1 MSYAS
6 FDNATGESNVTNEA
20 DFQKTAQII
29 VASIQKILQNVS
41 SMQRMVNQFGT
52 AQDSPELKQQLH
64 QIRSYTQQLIS
75 DTTNQLKDL
84 VNCKE
89 RHLKIQRDRLVDEFS
104 AALNAFQAVQ
114 RKTVDL
120 EKNAVRQARQASGAG
135 LALHKP
141 PSSHH
146 SSMGSSYNNT
156 ANSGSSMFEDN
167 FITGSRG
174 QTQQQLQEE
183 IDLQALE
190 DQEQTIRELEENIVS
205 VNEIYKKLGALV
217 YEQSHQVDSI
227 EASVEQTSVFVSEGV
242 QQLKQASHYQ
252 NKARKKK
259 FILALIAAAILAII
273 ILIILLHRWKRQVRD
288 VTVYEKH
295 VSKAGTDV
303 TQSKV
308 ESCARRLC

>member
-6 FDNATGESNVTNEA
+6 FDNNATTGHSNITNEA
-20 DFQKTAQII
+20 DFQRTAQIV

-41 SMQRMVNQFGT
+41 SMQRKVNQFGT

-64 QIRSYTQQLIS
+64 QILSYTQQLIT
-75 DTTNQLKDL
+75 DTTNQLNDL
-84 VNCKE
+84 ANCKE
-89 RHLKIQRDRLVDEFS
+89 RHLKIQCDRLVDEFT

-120 EKNAVRQARQASGAG
+120 EKNAIRQARQAGGAM
-135 LALHKP
+135 LHKP
-141 PSSHH
+141 PTSSQH
-146 SSMGSSYNNT
+146 SGFSSNNT
-156 ANSGSSMFEDN
+156 SASNTNSSMFEDN

-190 DQEQTIRELEENIVS
+190 DQERTIRELEENIVS

-259 FILALIAAAILAII
+259 FILALIAAAILGII
-273 ILIILLHRWKRQVRD
+273 ILIIIL
-288 VTVYEKH
+288 KH
-295 VSKAGTDV
+295 
-303 TQSKV
+303 
-308 ESCARRLC
+308 

>member
-6 FDNATGESNVTNEA
+6 FDNNATTGNITNEA
-20 DFQKTAQII
+20 DFQKTAQIV

-64 QIRSYTQQLIS
+64 QIRSYTQQLIN
-75 DTTNQLKDL
+75 DTTNQLNDL

-104 AALNAFQAVQ
+104 SALNAFQAVQ

-120 EKNAVRQARQASGAG
+120 EKNAIRQARQASGAAM
-135 LALHKP
+135 ALNKP
-141 PSSHH
+141 PGSHH
-146 SSMGSSYNNT
+146 SSMGSNYNNT
-156 ANSGSSMFEDN
+156 SNSGGGSMFEDN

-174 QTQQQLQEE
+174 QTQEQLQEE

-190 DQEQTIRELEENIVS
+190 DQERTIRELEENIVS

-259 FILALIAAAILAII
+259 LILALIAAAILAFI
-273 ILIILLHRWKRQVRD
+273 ILIIVLKR
-288 VTVYEKH
+288 
-295 VSKAGTDV
+295 
-303 TQSKV
+303 
-308 ESCARRLC
+308 

>member
-6 FDNATGESNVTNEA
+6 FDSNAITDKPIITSET
-20 DFQKTAQII
+20 DFQKMAQIV

-64 QIRSYTQQLIS
+64 QIRSYTQQLIN
-75 DTTNQLKDL
+75 DTTNQLNDL

-89 RHLKIQRDRLVDEFS
+89 PHLKVQRDRLVDEFS
-104 AALNAFQAVQ
+104 SALNAFQAVQ

-120 EKNAVRQARQASGAG
+120 ERNAIRQARQASGVT
-135 LALHKP
+135 LNRP
-141 PSSHH
+141 PGSSHH
-146 SSMGSSYNNT
+146 SSMGSNYNNNHSS
-156 ANSGSSMFEDN
+156 NSGGGGGGSMFEDN

-174 QTQQQLQEE
+174 QTQEQLQEE

-190 DQEQTIRELEENIVS
+190 EQEQTIRELEENIVS
-205 VNEIYKKLGALV
+205 VNEIYKRLGALV

-259 FILALIAAAILAII
+259 LILALIAAAILAFI
-273 ILIILLHRWKRQVRD
+273 ILIIALRH
-288 VTVYEKH
+288 H
-295 VSKAGTDV
+295 
-303 TQSKV
+303 
-308 ESCARRLC
+308 

>member
-6 FDNATGESNVTNEA
+6 FDNNATTGNSNITSET
-20 DFQKTAQII
+20 DFQKTAQIV

-64 QIRSYTQQLIS
+64 QIRSYTQQLIN
-75 DTTNQLKDL
+75 DTTNQLNDL
-84 VNCKE
+84 VNCKD
-89 RHLKIQRDRLVDEFS
+89 RQLKIQRDRLVDEFS
-104 AALNAFQAVQ
+104 GALNAFQAVQ

-120 EKNAVRQARQASGAG
+120 EKNAVRQARQASGAAAT
-135 LALHKP
+135 LNRP
-141 PSSHH
+141 PPGGSHH
-146 SSMGSSYNNT
+146 SSMGSNYNNSS
-156 ANSGSSMFEDN
+156 NGGGGSMFEDN

-174 QTQQQLQEE
+174 QTQEQLQEE

-190 DQEQTIRELEENIVS
+190 DQERTIRELEENIVS

-259 FILALIAAAILAII
+259 LILALIAAAILAFI
-273 ILIILLHRWKRQVRD
+273 ILIIALH
-288 VTVYEKH
+288 H
-295 VSKAGTDV
+295 
-303 TQSKV
+303 
-308 ESCARRLC
+308 